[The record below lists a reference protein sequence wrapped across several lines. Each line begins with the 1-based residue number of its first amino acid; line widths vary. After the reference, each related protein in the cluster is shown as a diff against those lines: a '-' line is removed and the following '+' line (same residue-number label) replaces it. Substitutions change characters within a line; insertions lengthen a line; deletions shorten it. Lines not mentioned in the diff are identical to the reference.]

1 MQEIK
6 LELPIYTNKTI
17 GRKDNKKT
25 KTYLLSIN
33 WYRVAHY
40 QEKNNVKKYY
50 NELVANILKERVNTR
65 FNGKIRVSYKLYY
78 KNSASDMM
86 NIVSIID
93 KFFLDALQELKII
106 EDDNVLNYRECKIEV
121 VGQDKERPRVEVVV
135 RDYKNN

>member
-1 MQEIK
+1 MEIK
-6 LELPIYTNKTI
+6 LELPIYATKTI
-17 GRKDNKKT
+17 GRKKDNKKI
-25 KTYLLSIN
+25 KTFLLSMN
-33 WYRVAHY
+33 WYNVAHY
-40 QEKNNVKKYY
+40 QEKNHIKQYY
-50 NELVANILKERVNTR
+50 NKLVADILKERVNTR

-121 VGQDKERPRVEVVV
+121 AGQDKERPRVEIVV
-135 RDYKNN
+135 RDCKE